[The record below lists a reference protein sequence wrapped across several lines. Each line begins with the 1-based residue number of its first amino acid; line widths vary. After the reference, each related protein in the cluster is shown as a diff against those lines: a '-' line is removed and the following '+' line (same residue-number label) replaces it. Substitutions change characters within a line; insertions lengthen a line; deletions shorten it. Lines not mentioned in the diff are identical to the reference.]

1 MHALQGSPQVL
12 QDPPT
17 GSGGNPRPNPSD
29 TAGYICID
37 LAALFLKRSHF
48 GDARLVTVSSVM
60 RRRQTECPVP
70 ACLASH
76 DQRAVTPR
84 VISRPPG
91 VVPQGT
97 GAS

>member
-1 MHALQGSPQVL
+1 MHALQSRNKPCKPRQPVVAE
-12 QDPPT
+12 
-17 GSGGNPRPNPSD
+17 NPGRTPCD
-29 TAGYICID
+29 TAGSICID
-37 LAALFLKRSHF
+37 REALIFMRLHF

-60 RRRQTECPVP
+60 RRRRTECPVP

-97 GAS
+97 GAG

>member
-1 MHALQGSPQVL
+1 MHALQSRN
-12 QDPPT
+12 
-17 GSGGNPRPNPSD
+17 NPRKPRQPVVAETPGQTPVD
-29 TAGYICID
+29 TAGSICID
-37 LAALFLKRSHF
+37 TEALIFRRSHF

-60 RRRQTECPVP
+60 RRRRTECPVL